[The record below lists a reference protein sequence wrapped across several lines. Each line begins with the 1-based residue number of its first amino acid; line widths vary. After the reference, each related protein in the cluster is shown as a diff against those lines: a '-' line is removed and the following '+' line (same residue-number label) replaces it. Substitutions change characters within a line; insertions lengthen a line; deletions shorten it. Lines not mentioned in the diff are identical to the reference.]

1 MTYERPTPPRLTI
14 DITETQSR
22 GLSRHLEH
30 GMRKILFGLI
40 VDDLLRLFDKHG
52 ASMVIGA
59 MVERAISLKEIC
71 KLELKEE

>member
-1 MTYERPTPPRLTI
+1 MIYQRITPPRLTI
-14 DITETQSR
+14 DITESQAR
-22 GLSRHLEH
+22 GLSKHLEH
-30 GMRKILFGLI
+30 GMRKILFGLV

-71 KLELKEE
+71 KLDLEG

>member
-1 MTYERPTPPRLTI
+1 MIYQRITPPRLTI
-14 DITETQSR
+14 DITETQSK

-40 VDDLLRLFDKHG
+40 VDDLLRLFDEFG

-71 KLELKEE
+71 KLDLEG